1 MTEAKVLKQIEYYF
15 SDSNLP
21 KDKFLWETVNSDP
34 QGWVEI
40 DTLLKFNRLK
50 SLTTDHEIIK
60 NAIKQSKELLELNE
74 DGTKVRRKIQIKPK
88 SDDVIER
95 SIYVQGIPTSI
106 NKPVEAIEKYLAE
119 YGIEH
124 VHINAFRNKNRSFK
138 GEAFIELKTKED
150 AETIISKKLPFEGTE
165 INIMKKSEFPN
176 LKQKK
181 KLTRQ
186 LSYLPSLVPDE
197 EKEDW
202 EAIEKKNKEQEQEI
216 IESDTKKF
224 NESAVIS
231 FNLTEAVPF
240 NAVKNFLTSKGNL
253 TWVNYHNDSTTGG
266 AFFEESDVEAL
277 NEKINKQKID
287 DTEVEITSNISTD
300 DEKKALLEAFLEFR
314 QKMRKRNG
322 GKFKRNNKRKAEDAP
337 EGEPETKQEKNE

>member
-1 MTEAKVLKQIEYYF
+1 
-15 SDSNLP
+15 
-21 KDKFLWETVNSDP
+21 
-34 QGWVEI
+34 
-40 DTLLKFNRLK
+40 
-50 SLTTDHEIIK
+50 
-60 NAIKQSKELLELNE
+60 
-74 DGTKVRRKIQIKPK
+74 
-88 SDDVIER
+88 
-95 SIYVQGIPTSI
+95 
-106 NKPVEAIEKYLAE
+106 
-119 YGIEH
+119 
-124 VHINAFRNKNRSFK
+124 
-138 GEAFIELKTKED
+138 
-150 AETIISKKLPFEGTE
+150 
-165 INIMKKSEFPN
+165 MKKSEFPN